1 MIDELFAKFEG
12 AFAENTI
19 RGYRHDFDQFAKWC
33 SNEGI
38 PPPYPRLQSALLPTL
53 TPYPRPTRR
62 HPSVGG

>member
-19 RGYRHDFDQFAKWC
+19 RGYRHDFDQFARWY

-38 PPPYPRLQSALLPTL
+38 HPLPA
-53 TPYPRPTRR
+53 
-62 HPSVGG
+62 PSVSMP

>member
-19 RGYRHDFDQFAKWC
+19 RGYRHDFEQFSKWC

-38 PPPYPRLQSALLPTL
+38 HPLPA
-53 TPYPRPTRR
+53 
-62 HPSVGG
+62 PSISIAAHGSTH